1 MAPKSDFMAAEEIKA
16 ILDGRDK
23 TEQER
28 IIRWVSESV
37 GIAPSQALQTSNV
50 GQQTAS
56 LPASAPASQTTHPAD
71 PSSRRKDIKSFVNEK
86 SPKSDV
92 QFAAVAAYF
101 YGFEASPEQRKEVI
115 VPNDLQ
121 DAGRQAR
128 GFGFKNAQQT
138 LANAVTLGYFD
149 RAGRGEFKLNAV
161 GENLVAMALPGTS
174 PAAGN
179 VAKPKRKKPKTAPKS
194 KAKPKKA

>member
-1 MAPKSDFMAAEEIKA
+1 M
-16 ILDGRDK
+16 
-23 TEQER
+23 
-28 IIRWVSESV
+28 
-37 GIAPSQALQTSNV
+37 
-50 GQQTAS
+50 
-56 LPASAPASQTTHPAD
+56 
-71 PSSRRKDIKSFVNEK
+71 
-86 SPKSDV
+86 

-101 YGFEASPEQRKEVI
+101 YGFEASPEERKEVI

-161 GENLVAMALPGTS
+161 GENLVAMALPGANPAAAS
-174 PAAGN
+174 PAKSKRKRPK
-179 VAKPKRKKPKTAPKS
+179 VAPKR